1 MSVAQDDARYS
12 AALLQIESWFIG
24 RGWTPA
30 DFQRE
35 VWKHWRAGRSGLI
48 HAPTG
53 SGKTLAAWGG
63 PVLAALARQAADPTP
78 ALPPPKRRGV
88 SPRPLRVLWVTP
100 LRALAADTHA
110 NIAQFAQDLG
120 LNWRV
125 LRRTGDSGSAE
136 RARLARGEADA
147 LVTTPESLSLMLSYA
162 DASERFAALQAV
174 IVDEWHELLGSKRG
188 VLLELALARLRGIAT
203 AGGGALRLWGVSAT
217 LGNLD
222 GALDTL
228 LGASGR
234 GVIVHAKTPRATEI
248 RSLLP
253 ATTARFPWAGH
264 LGLSQ
269 LPQVLDA
276 LAAVRSTLLFTNTR
290 AQAELWHQAL
300 TAVWTHEPETLAL
313 HHGSLDRVL
322 RQQVEN
328 GLRDGALR
336 CVVATSSLDLGVDFA
351 SVDQVIQ
358 IGSPKGIARLL
369 QRAGRSRHRPGE
381 ASTVLCVPTHNL
393 ELVEIAAARR
403 ALAQGRIESRLP
415 LRGCIDVLAQHLVTR
430 ALGGGFEPAQAL
442 AEARDTHAY
451 RDLGTSDWAA
461 TLQLI
466 AQGGARLGAYPDF
479 RKVVAA
485 EDGRL
490 VVDSKRIAHLHR
502 LSIGTI
508 VADGQIGVR
517 WMQGGALGHIEE
529 TFLARLKPGDR
540 FLFAGR
546 TLELVRIRDLTA
558 YVRSARGKP
567 GAVPRW
573 MGGRMPLSSELAGAM
588 QEMLTECAPVE
599 PEMRLAQPML
609 DLQRALSRVPAPA
622 ELLAERVD
630 ARDGEHL
637 FVYPFAGR
645 HAHEG
650 LAALLAFR
658 LAKLAPA
665 SFSYAVNDYGLVVSG
680 RSLPELNAAA
690 LGNLLSTA
698 QLAEDLAGS
707 LNLAELARR
716 KFREIARVAGLVFQG
731 LPGRSKSMR
740 QLTAS
745 STLLFDVLTEHEP
758 EHVLLRQAREEVLHG
773 ELDFERLQATLQRS
787 ARQSLHLLRPARL
800 TPFAFP
806 LWAEGIRG
814 QLSSE
819 DWLIRVRR
827 MAERLE
833 AGA

>member
-1 MSVAQDDARYS
+1 MSAPTDIARHD
-12 AALLQIESWFIG
+12 AALSLVEAWFSA
-24 RGWTPA
+24 RGWSIA

-35 VWKHWRAGRSGLI
+35 VWAHWRGGRSGLI

-63 PVLAALARQAADPTP
+63 PVLAGLMRQLADP
-78 ALPPPKRRGV
+78 APPPLAAKRRRIA
-88 SPRPLRVLWVTP
+88 PRPLRALWITP
-100 LRALAADTHA
+100 LRALAGDTQG
-110 NIAQFAQDLG
+110 NIAKFAQDLG
-120 LNWRV
+120 LDWRV
-125 LRRTGDSGSAE
+125 LRRTGDSSSAE

-147 LVTTPESLSLMLSYA
+147 LVTTPESLSLMLSYP
-162 DASERFAALQAV
+162 DASERFGSLDAV

-188 VLLELALARLRGIAT
+188 VLLELALARLRGIAGSADRT
-203 AGGGALRLWGVSAT
+203 LRLWGVSAT
-217 LGNLD
+217 LGNLEQ
-222 GALDTL
+222 ALDTL
-228 LGASGR
+228 LGGAGR
-234 GVIVHAKTPRATEI
+234 GVIVHARAPRRTQI

-264 LGLSQ
+264 IGLSQ

-276 LAAVRSTLLFTNTR
+276 VAAVRSTLVFTNTR
-290 AQAELWHQAL
+290 SQAELWHQAL
-300 TAVWTHEPETLAL
+300 AAVWTDAPETLAL
-313 HHGSLDRVL
+313 HHGSLDRGL
-322 RQQVEN
+322 RQQVED
-328 GLRDGALR
+328 GLREGVLR

-381 ASTVLCVPTHNL
+381 ASSVLCVPTHNL

-403 ALAQGRIESRLP
+403 ALAMGKIESRLP
-415 LRGCIDVLAQHLVTR
+415 LRGCLDVLGQHLVTR
-430 ALGGGFEPAQAL
+430 ALGGGFIPAQAL
-442 AEARDTHAY
+442 REVRDTQAY
-451 RDLGTSDWAA
+451 RDLGDNDWEA

-479 RKVVAA
+479 RKVVVA
-485 EDGRL
+485 EDGRR
-490 VVDSKRIAHLHR
+490 VVESRRIAHLHR

-508 VADGQIGVR
+508 VSDGHFNVR
-517 WMQGGALGHIEE
+517 WMQGGALGQIEE
-529 TFLARLKPGDR
+529 TFIARLKAGDR

-558 YVRSARGKP
+558 FVRSARGKP

-573 MGGRMPLSSELAGAM
+573 MGGRMPLSSELADAV
-588 QEMLTECAPVE
+588 QDLLAEADPQE
-599 PEMRLAQPML
+599 PEMQLARPML
-609 DLQRALSRVPAPA
+609 DLQRTLSRVPGRG
-622 ELLAERVD
+622 ELLAERVT

-650 LAALLAFR
+650 LAALLAYR
-658 LAKLAPA
+658 LVRLAPA

-680 RSLPELNAAA
+680 RVLPELD
-690 LGNLLSTA
+690 A
-698 QLAEDLAGS
+698 QLLGQLLAPAQLTEDLAGS
-707 LNLAELARR
+707 LNLAELSRR
-716 KFREIARVAGLVFQG
+716 KFREIARIAGFVFQG

-758 EHVLLRQAREEVLHG
+758 GHVLLRQAREEVLHG
-773 ELDFERLQATLQRS
+773 ELDFDRLHTTLERASTRT
-787 ARQSLHLLRPARL
+787 LHLLQPARL
-800 TPFAFP
+800 TPFGFP

-819 DWLIRVRR
+819 DWLSRVRR
-827 MAERLE
+827 MAEQLE
-833 AGA
+833 AAA